1 MNRAKQDPPRAPRA
15 AAHGTFLSTARA
27 LATAVLLC
35 LAAGAGA
42 AQDAAT
48 EVSVKSG
55 GSAGFARLVVE
66 TEPRGA
72 TVYIDGA
79 FGGRSPLAIEKF
91 AAGPHQVLVSLEGY
105 REREF
110 VLVASEL
117 TEIVITLELE
127 ELTGWLLVETDPA
140 DARIEIDRDGKQREA
155 GLVEL
160 RVGLH
165 RVDVS
170 RFASG
175 TASFQAL
182 ILEDL
187 VTTLQATL
195 EPAAFR
201 LSELRASRSAFDPR
215 NAGVLGSA
223 ELSFDVSSFGEAT
236 LEIRDAA
243 GVLVGSAGLGP
254 FSSEAQS
261 YRWDGRAGGE
271 PLPDGE
277 YQATLTA
284 RPDPAV
290 ELADPEDTL
299 VRNAALRID
308 SSLAWVP
315 GSLGGAGSGLALMAE
330 PFADPPGLF
339 RASIGAAL
347 RQGVAE
353 AAGPDLSLALAY
365 GAEAFSVGAAAS
377 LAAGSGDGWL
387 LSAALAWPLAERG
400 AAWGLAATARATGG
414 KGAAAALEW
423 SQDGMA
429 AAAGG
434 FAAGLAAAWGRKGS
448 WLGAQGEL
456 GLNAADGVFGWTLAL
471 RAGASLGGAAW
482 RLGVSAEQ
490 AFDAAFGAG
499 SLGAREPRAAVEAHL
514 MPGRAP
520 LSLSVACEAS
530 LGVNLVPAPPL
541 VRASLGI
548 AF

>member
-1 MNRAKQDPPRAPRA
+1 MNRAKQDPPRNPSAV
-15 AAHGTFLSTARA
+15 AHDAFNRRARA
-27 LATAVLLC
+27 LAAAAFLC
-35 LAAGAGA
+35 LAAGVGA
-42 AQDAAT
+42 AQDPET
-48 EVSVKSG
+48 EVSVKNG

-72 TVYIDGA
+72 AVSIDGIRA
-79 FGGRSPLAIEKF
+79 GRSPLAVERL
-91 AAGPHQVLVSLEGY
+91 AAGPHAVLVALEGY

-110 VLVASEL
+110 ILVAAEL
-117 TEIVITLELE
+117 TEITISLALE
-127 ELTGWLLVETDPA
+127 ELTGWLLVEADPA
-140 DARIEIDRDGKQREA
+140 DALIEIDRDGELREA

-170 RFASG
+170 RFAREP
-175 TASFQAL
+175 ASFQAL
-182 ILEDL
+182 VLENL
-187 VTTLQATL
+187 VTTLRATL
-195 EPAAFR
+195 EPAEFR

-243 GVLVGSAGLGP
+243 GLLVGSAELGP
-254 FSSEAQS
+254 FSSEAQG
-261 YRWDGRAGGE
+261 YRWDGRADGV

-277 YQATLTA
+277 YRATLTA

-290 ELADPEDTL
+290 ELADPEDAL
-299 VRNAALRID
+299 VRQATLRVD
-308 SSLAWVP
+308 SGLAWAP

-330 PFADPPGLF
+330 PFSDPPGLF

-347 RQGVAE
+347 RPGTAE
-353 AAGPDLSLALAY
+353 PTGPDLSLALSY
-365 GAEAFSVGAAAS
+365 GAEAFSVSAAAA

-387 LSAALAWPLAERG
+387 LSAALARPLAER
-400 AAWGLAATARATGG
+400 ASRFGLAATARAGG
-414 KGAAAALEW
+414 GEGAAAALEW
-423 SQDGMA
+423 SPDGTTA
-429 AAAGG
+429 ASGG

-456 GLNAADGVFGWTLAL
+456 GLAAADGGYGWFLSL
-471 RAGASLGGAAW
+471 RAGASVGGAAW

-490 AFDAAFGAG
+490 TLDGAFGPGGLA
-499 SLGAREPRAAVEAHL
+499 SRAPRVAIEAHL
-514 MPGRAP
+514 MPGEAP
-520 LSLSVACEAS
+520 LVLSVACEAS
-530 LGVNLVPAPPL
+530 LEENSAATL